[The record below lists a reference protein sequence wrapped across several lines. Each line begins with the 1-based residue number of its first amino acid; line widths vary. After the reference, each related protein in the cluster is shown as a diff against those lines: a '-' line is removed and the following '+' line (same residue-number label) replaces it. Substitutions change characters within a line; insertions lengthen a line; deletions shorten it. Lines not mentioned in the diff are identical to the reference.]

1 MQQIIDYINKKL
13 EKYSQV
19 VSDMDKKYIWNEIKY
34 TYHGWFDHGYA
45 KWKLTALEDMKDEL
59 QDIPE
64 NNSQAIDILKA
75 MKRKAE
81 IKRWTWCWYMIE
93 TLDEAIHKIEALWDG
108 WIQTSIRLP
117 EPHKN
122 VLLWEWWYE
131 PLELNEP
138 IIGWYDTRYWFRTK
152 WDWPIATHWMPLPL
166 PPKQ

>member
-13 EKYSQV
+13 EKYSKV
-19 VSDMDKKYIWNEIKY
+19 VSYMDKKYIWNEMKY
-34 TYHGWFDHGYA
+34 TYHGWFDHGYS
-45 KWKLTALEDMKDEL
+45 KWKLIALEDMKDEL
-59 QDIPE
+59 Q
-64 NNSQAIDILKA
+64 
-75 MKRKAE
+75 
-81 IKRWTWCWYMIE
+81 
-93 TLDEAIHKIEALWDG
+93 ALWDG